1 MEAQDDQRVMNG
13 SRGNTGGGGGASGD
27 REVHSETVRIESKLF
42 YLDLKENNRG
52 RYLKV
57 SEKAA
62 ARERSTIIV
71 PSVGIPWVFQ
81 LFHYYSSAAANQGGA
96 GGVSSLNDAQE
107 PKINKEFSCENKL
120 FFFEVG
126 ENPRGRFLR
135 VSETGGGP
143 RGRTSI
149 IIPSGGTGDVGWSSV
164 RDAVLRI
171 YAAEAETA
179 GLPFPFGDD
188 NSGSVGVGG
197 TSPSAISLGPPP
209 EGPLRSPPT
218 VTPTEGGG
226 QVVRVGQKRFFFDP
240 GTNRRGQYVR
250 VTEVVGSERNSVVV
264 PVEAIGQFQDALQ
277 YCVGALQEQQVYQ
290 EQQPMAGESEQ
301 EQGVLVGQA
310 PLVAPE
316 QTKAE

>member
-1 MEAQDDQRVMNG
+1 MDEADMMGLGV
-13 SRGNTGGGGGASGD
+13 SVGGGGGSGD

-81 LFHYYSSAAANQGGA
+81 LFHYYSSTPNQPT
-96 GGVSSLNDAQE
+96 SINNLPQ

-149 IIPSGGTGDVGWSSV
+149 IIPSGGSGDVGWSSV

-179 GLPFPFGDD
+179 GLPFPFGDE
-188 NSGSVGVGG
+188 SEGGVG
-197 TSPSAISLGPPP
+197 AIGPPP
-209 EGPLRSPPT
+209 EGVAPTAT
-218 VTPTEGGG
+218 VTEAGG

-250 VTEVVGSERNSVVV
+250 VTEVVGSERNSVVI
-264 PVEAIGQFQDALQ
+264 PVEAIAQFHDALQ
-277 YCVGALQEQQVYQ
+277 HCITALQHTLYQDQQLGDEQQALMLNADQV
-290 EQQPMAGESEQ
+290 PD
-301 EQGVLVGQA
+301 
-310 PLVAPE
+310 
-316 QTKAE
+316 